1 MSDIVNRV
9 NQNTKLTNMENIKI
23 IKAST
28 EDICRIMEIVNRH
41 SELNSRISSGKYL
54 LFGHQHDKI
63 IFDPKS
69 LDVIFLIFGLFSTC
83 KKEVN
88 FQKCGTHISSI

>member
-1 MSDIVNRV
+1 
-9 NQNTKLTNMENIKI
+9 MENIKI

-54 LFGHQHDKI
+54 LFGHQHEKI
-63 IFDPKS
+63 IRLSFRYFNNIGKDQYLYACK
-69 LDVIFLIFGLFSTC
+69 LQNIF
-83 KKEVN
+83 
-88 FQKCGTHISSI
+88 

>member
-1 MSDIVNRV
+1 
-9 NQNTKLTNMENIKI
+9 MENIKI

-54 LFGHQHDKI
+54 LFGNQYEKI
-63 IFDPKS
+63 IRLISIILVKNNIHNAYKFQN
-69 LDVIFLIFGLFSTC
+69 IFRL
-83 KKEVN
+83 
-88 FQKCGTHISSI
+88 

>member
-23 IKAST
+23 IKASK

-54 LFGHQHDKI
+54 LFGHQQI
-63 IFDPKS
+63 IFDSKS
-69 LDVIFLIFGLFSTC
+69 LDVIF
-83 KKEVN
+83 
-88 FQKCGTHISSI
+88 

>member
-1 MSDIVNRV
+1 
-9 NQNTKLTNMENIKI
+9 MENIKI

-54 LFGHQHDKI
+54 LFDHQHEKI
-63 IFDPKS
+63 IRLLGISIILVKINIYNACK
-69 LDVIFLIFGLFSTC
+69 LQNIF
-83 KKEVN
+83 
-88 FQKCGTHISSI
+88 